1 MSAPAI
7 RLLLPLVLAAAL
19 SWVSG
24 CQSTY
29 QVKIDAISKPGV
41 AGAQSYRIR
50 YKNGSIPGEE
60 SLREKEAA
68 DFVRTALSGKG
79 FYEAPNAAA
88 ADLVIEI
95 DFGIENPRTKMED
108 NSVPIYAQVGGG
120 IRYET
125 VPVTTSDG
133 RTALRT
139 VAVHQPPRTELV
151 GYQNMAVPVTTYEK
165 YLNLKARENKAREE
179 GAPPTEV
186 WNVRVSSVD
195 ESDDLRKY
203 LPILAS
209 ASIDYIGVDS
219 TSQQTV
225 KVRDGDSGVSFVR
238 KGL

>member
-1 MSAPAI
+1 MSTPRH
-7 RLLLPLVLAAAL
+7 RLLLSLSLTVLL
-19 SWVSG
+19 SCLAG
-24 CQSTY
+24 CRSTY
-29 QVKIDAISKPGV
+29 QVKVDAISKPGV
-41 AGAQSYRIR
+41 VEAQSYRIR
-50 YKNGSIPGEE
+50 YKNGAIPGEE
-60 SLREKEAA
+60 SLRDKEAA

-79 FYEAPNAAA
+79 FYEAPNAEA
-88 ADLVIEI
+88 ADLVVEI
-95 DFGIENPRTKMED
+95 DFGIEKPRTKMED

-125 VPVTTSDG
+125 VPVTTPDG
-133 RTALRT
+133 RTSLRT

-165 YLNLKARENKAREE
+165 YLNLRARENKVRAE

-219 TSQQTV
+219 TSQKTV
-225 KVRDGDSGVSFVR
+225 KVKDGDSGVSFVR

>member
-1 MSAPAI
+1 M
-7 RLLLPLVLAAAL
+7 L

-95 DFGIENPRTKMED
+95 DFGIEKPRTKMED

-165 YLNLKARENKAREE
+165 YLNLRARENKAREE